1 MSNNLNIRE
10 LPSHVIVANDS
21 DGVGRGTGIFDT
33 RDIGPDVCAVIGA
46 YLHTHQD
53 GSTTPCFIIQTP
65 EGHHV
70 NIAMT
75 KVRSVGP
82 AERGELFRSGIA
94 VHGINEAGR

>member
-10 LPSHVIVANDS
+10 LPSHVQAS
-21 DGVGRGTGIFDT
+21 DLKDGRGLGIFDT
-33 RDIGPDVCAVIGA
+33 HDIGPDVCAVIGA

-53 GSTTPCFIIQTP
+53 GSTTPCFVIQTP
-65 EGHHV
+65 MGHHF

>member
-1 MSNNLNIRE
+1 MKNELHISD
-10 LPSHVIVANDS
+10 LPSHVQAS
-21 DGVGRGTGIFDT
+21 DLKDGRGLGIFDT